1 MPQEGW
7 KSITIS
13 SEIYEAV
20 KDKAEKECRSVT
32 KQAEFLIKKA
42 LELQ

>member
-1 MPQEGW
+1 MPKEGW

-13 SEIYEAV
+13 SEIYDAV
-20 KDKAEKECRSVT
+20 KDKAEKESRTVT

-42 LELQ
+42 LEMS